1 MPEKSN
7 RVPSDAAHSMGL
19 LEELE
24 CAVKAWKEHPTLLA
38 AARQLRERA
47 TTSEGIDKETLD
59 LMKQLEQQLDPLA
72 KLQKFVDD
80 LDPHT
85 LSPEKFK
92 ELWSKRP
99 NEIIQGAVEAGR
111 LRERRILLQA
121 KEAETNRR
129 LAYAAFFAALAALAV
144 PFIEKGLTVL
154 IGP

>member
-1 MPEKSN
+1 
-7 RVPSDAAHSMGL
+7 
-19 LEELE
+19 
-24 CAVKAWKEHPTLLA
+24 LA